1 MDTVESLTTTTDHE
15 IADQVED
22 QGNVVE
28 LHSHPSLLSSTT
40 GTSDYAVPIKRKPK
54 TKSVQVSVRVKCRN
68 KGTAYKNL
76 TKSPYYL
83 LLIATQTEADTQ
95 IETKTIGTQCNLLN
109 APPLQRLPPAV
120 TSLDDSIAT
129 ETETE
134 TDLDT
139 SFCSLY
145 QEDYT
150 TE

>member
-1 MDTVESLTTTTDHE
+1 MDTVELLTPTTDLE

-22 QGNVVE
+22 QGKVVE
-28 LHSHPSLLSSTT
+28 LHSHSSLLSSTT
-40 GTSDYAVPIKRKPK
+40 STPDYAVPIKRKPK
-54 TKSVQVSVRVKCRN
+54 TKSVQVSVYVKCRN
-68 KGTAYKNL
+68 KGTAYKKL

-83 LLIATQTEADTQ
+83 LLIATQTEADPQ
-95 IETKTIGTQCNLLN
+95 IETKTNGTQCNLLN
-109 APPLQRLPPAV
+109 ALPLQSAV
-120 TSLDDSIAT
+120 TSFDDSIA
-129 ETETE
+129 TETE